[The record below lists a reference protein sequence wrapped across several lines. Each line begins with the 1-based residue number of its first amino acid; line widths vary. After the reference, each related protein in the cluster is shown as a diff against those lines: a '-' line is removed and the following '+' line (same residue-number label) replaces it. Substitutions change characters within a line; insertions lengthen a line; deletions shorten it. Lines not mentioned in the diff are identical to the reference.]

1 MADCSTDQ
9 VPTVV
14 AGVAGR
20 QEIAGCSS
28 VSLHRLQCPKAD
40 HVALYTGFVFQA
52 TGFDYEDVL
61 GLADNEHAISV
72 FFHNQMH

>member
-20 QEIAGCSS
+20 QETAGCSS
-28 VSLHRLQCPKAD
+28 VLLYKLQCPKAA
-40 HVALYTGFVFQA
+40 HVALYTGSVFQA
-52 TGFDYEDVL
+52 TGFDDQDVL
-61 GLADNEHAISV
+61 GLADNK
-72 FFHNQMH
+72 QQ